1 MKNYWKP
8 AIGVVL
14 GMGVFTGVF
23 TLLKSENSIESSTN
37 YQHETEKDADSS
49 IGTTTL
55 PEDFQIDESF
65 ETHLPLVVID
75 LQENTIPNIYGF
87 SKDGTKRVY
96 TKEGLENPNPWV
108 AMTIRII
115 DNENHQNHLTD
126 EPSIENNGLIKL
138 RGMTSRG
145 FEKKQYGIKFMD
157 GDNELELP
165 VLGMEADEDW
175 VLSNSLLDLSGIR
188 NYMAMNI
195 GRQLF
200 PYTSEVRFCEVVF
213 KDGDEYT
220 YQGLY
225 LLEESIKQAEGRVDI
240 ADYEEDAVSL
250 SYIVCRDRYDETQ
263 LTLSTW
269 AADNGLCYGY
279 FTVKY
284 PKEELLTEEAIDRIE
299 AELSRIE
306 YCLYGDDGNNFLMY
320 ENYINV
326 DSFVDYF
333 IINEF
338 FMNYDAGNNSTY
350 YYKDSNGKLAMGPL
364 WDYDNCLD
372 NYSLSA
378 SDYESIPFAAQPW
391 FEKLVQDT
399 AFQKKVV
406 SRYKELRKTL
416 LSDENINS
424 FIEDTMAYLG
434 NARDRDYAR
443 WKDAYEEKH
452 LLLEVENADGV
463 VINRNAGDVDG
474 EIQRVKDIISIHGEW
489 LDHNLEKTLSQYT
502 SEKIQQARTIDK
514 TGIEVIAVLA
524 FVIMVILLTRYMKG
538 EYR

>member
-1 MKNYWKP
+1 MKNYWKA

-55 PEDFQIDESF
+55 PEDFHIDESF

-75 LQENTIPNIYGF
+75 LQGNTIPNVYAF
-87 SKDGTKRVY
+87 SRDGTKRTY
-96 TKEGLENPNPWV
+96 SKEGLENPNPW
-108 AMTIRII
+108 ASMTIQII

-126 EPSIENNGLIKL
+126 EPAVENNGLIKL

-145 FEKKQYGIKFMD
+145 FEKKQYGIKLMD
-157 GDNELELP
+157 GENELELS

-213 KDGDEYT
+213 KDGNEYT

-225 LLEESIKQAEGRVDI
+225 LFEESIKQAEGRVNI
-240 ADYEEDAVSL
+240 ADYEEDAVSP

-269 AADNGLCYGY
+269 ASDNGLCYGY
-279 FTVKY
+279 FTVKC
-284 PKEELLTEEAIDRIE
+284 PKEELLTEEAVNRME

-306 YCLYGDDGNNFLMY
+306 YCLYGEDGKNFLMY
-320 ENYINV
+320 N
-326 DSFVDYF
+326 
-333 IINEF
+333 
-338 FMNYDAGNNSTY
+338 
-350 YYKDSNGKLAMGPL
+350 K
-364 WDYDNCLD
+364 
-372 NYSLSA
+372 
-378 SDYESIPFAAQPW
+378 
-391 FEKLVQDT
+391 
-399 AFQKKVV
+399 
-406 SRYKELRKTL
+406 
-416 LSDENINS
+416 
-424 FIEDTMAYLG
+424 
-434 NARDRDYAR
+434 
-443 WKDAYEEKH
+443 
-452 LLLEVENADGV
+452 
-463 VINRNAGDVDG
+463 
-474 EIQRVKDIISIHGEW
+474 
-489 LDHNLEKTLSQYT
+489 
-502 SEKIQQARTIDK
+502 
-514 TGIEVIAVLA
+514 
-524 FVIMVILLTRYMKG
+524 
-538 EYR
+538 

>member
-1 MKNYWKP
+1 MKNYWKA

-55 PEDFQIDESF
+55 PEDFHIDESF

-75 LQENTIPNIYGF
+75 LQGNTIPNIYGF
-87 SKDGTKRVY
+87 SKDGTKRAY
-96 TKEGLENPNPWV
+96 TEEGLENPNPW
-108 AMTIRII
+108 ASMTIQII

-126 EPSIENNGLIKL
+126 EPAVENNGLIKL

-145 FEKKQYGIKFMD
+145 FEKKQYGIKLMD
-157 GDNELELP
+157 GENELESS

-213 KDGDEYT
+213 KDGNEYT

-225 LLEESIKQAEGRVDI
+225 LFEESIKQAKGRVNI
-240 ADYEEDAVSL
+240 ADYEEDAVSP
-250 SYIVCRDRYDETQ
+250 SYIVCRDRYDETK

-269 AADNGLCYGY
+269 ASDNELCYGY

-284 PKEELLTEEAIDRIE
+284 PKEELLTEEAVNRME

-306 YCLYGDDGNNFLMY
+306 YCLYGEDGKNFLMY
-320 ENYINV
+320 NKYINV

-350 YYKDSNGKLAMGPL
+350 YYKDSDGKLAMGPL

-378 SDYESIPFAAQPW
+378 SDYGSIPFASQPW
-391 FEKLVQDT
+391 FEKLVQDS
-399 AFQKKVV
+399 AFQKKIV
-406 SRYKELRKTL
+406 SRYKELRETL
-416 LSDENINS
+416 LSDENIGT
-424 FIEDTMAYLG
+424 FIDETMAYLG
-434 NARDRDYAR
+434 NARERDYAR
-443 WKDAYEEKH
+443 WKEAYEADH

-463 VINRNAGDVDG
+463 IINRNAGDVEG
-474 EIQRVKDIISIHGEW
+474 EIQRVKDIIAIHSEW
-489 LDHNLEKTLSQYT
+489 LDHNLENTLGQYT
-502 SEKIQQARTIDK
+502 SEKINQARTIDK
-514 TGIEVIAVLA
+514 TGIEVVAVLV
-524 FVIMVILLTRYMKG
+524 FIIMIILLTRYMKG